1 MLGETFEFVT
11 DKFRYLTEKVQHI
24 PTPAYAN
31 HFESESFKIETY
43 AEHTMAFRFN
53 SGRGMLAINEAG
65 ISDITNKKY
74 NERYCFTKPTILAKN
89 IIFGNL
95 TIDFEG

>member
-1 MLGETFEFVT
+1 
-11 DKFRYLTEKVQHI
+11 
-24 PTPAYAN
+24 
-31 HFESESFKIETY
+31 
-43 AEHTMAFRFN
+43 MAFRFN